1 MTDTAPMPPSAA
13 VFLRTSWWWS
23 RRDELANRQ
32 LVDIF
37 ARHGHPCTDIT
48 SPAAVDASL
57 QTAVENEA
65 ARGELADWIDM
76 ISTRRGG
83 SGIQNPGHSL
93 GGHIDYLTRKLG
105 EKPVTATMLRQ
116 CRQQIEFTDELLRE
130 GCDLPEL
137 AHPDEAMTD
146 LLSRYRVIRA
156 QVLTAE
162 PTEP

>member
-1 MTDTAPMPPSAA
+1 VD
-13 VFLRTSWWWS
+13 VFLRASWWWS

-37 ARHGHPCTDIT
+37 ARHGHPCADIT

-76 ISTRRGG
+76 ISTRRSG

-93 GGHIDYLTRKLG
+93 GENIDYLTRRLD
-105 EKPVTATMLRQ
+105 EKPVTATALRQ
-116 CRQQIEFTDELLRE
+116 CRQQIGFTDELLRE

-146 LLSRYRVIRA
+146 LLSRSRIVRA
-156 QVLTAE
+156 QVLAAE

>member
-1 MTDTAPMPPSAA
+1 MTDTARMPPSVA
-13 VFLRTSWWWS
+13 VFLRGSWWWS

-37 ARHGHPCTDIT
+37 ARHGHPCADIT
-48 SPAAVDASL
+48 STLAVDTSL
-57 QTAVENEA
+57 QVAVENEA

-83 SGIQNPGHSL
+83 SGIGNPGHSL
-93 GGHIDYLTRKLG
+93 GERIDYLTRRLG
-105 EKPVTATMLRQ
+105 EKPVTATALRQ
-116 CRQQIEFTDELLRE
+116 CRQQIGFIDELLRE

-146 LLSRYRVIRA
+146 LLSRYRVIRG
-156 QVLTAE
+156 QVLAAE